1 MLYIRK
7 IVLILGLFL
16 PLLATFGQETPF
28 YPVSY
33 RIFTPFVYNPAVAG
47 SKDFTSVDLNAS
59 LQNNSYSQ
67 ILSTNTRLWS
77 AGPGYSLSPKL
88 RQYSNIGIGGALFND
103 QIGQNRNMGGSI
115 AGAYHFPVNKKE
127 LSFLSAGIAV
137 KGIYSH
143 VPGDELFEL
152 PEENLLSFNADAG
165 IYYYD
170 PNFYIGFSITNIL
183 GNPHKNDSLSLYPYA
198 IDRQYFF
205 HTGYKFVLSRAL
217 DIVLEPSLIIYSG
230 DTISTDINEIT
241 DMIKP
246 GLKLYMGK
254 FCVGTYFYDFDKIPF
269 FFQYKYPKF
278 YVGTFFQIP
287 RNIPFYKKELTAEIG
302 IGINLGNNRFA
313 NKRNSH
319 W

>member
-33 RIFTPFVYNPAVAG
+33 RIFTLSFIIRRCG

-183 GNPHKNDSLSLYPYA
+183 GNPHKNDSLTCIHTLLTTV
-198 IDRQYFF
+198 FF
-205 HTGYKFVLSRAL
+205 SHRYKFVLSRAL

-241 DMIKP
+241 DMIKR
-246 GLKLYMGK
+246 
-254 FCVGTYFYDFDKIPF
+254 V
-269 FFQYKYPKF
+269 
-278 YVGTFFQIP
+278 
-287 RNIPFYKKELTAEIG
+287 
-302 IGINLGNNRFA
+302 
-313 NKRNSH
+313 
-319 W
+319 